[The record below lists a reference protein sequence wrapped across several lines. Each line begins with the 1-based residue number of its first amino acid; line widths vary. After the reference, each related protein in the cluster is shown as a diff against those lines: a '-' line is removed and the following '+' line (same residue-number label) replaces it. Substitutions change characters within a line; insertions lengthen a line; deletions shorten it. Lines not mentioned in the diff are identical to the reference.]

1 MSNKILTSEEEL
13 SRLSAL
19 SQAKN
24 LDFAD
29 IDGILR
35 QVPALCATVR
45 HLREMMADPIF
56 GFQELQTRL
65 TRMQEE
71 RDALR
76 QEVEGLRYQRMF
88 TDSHVGDD

>member
-1 MSNKILTSEEEL
+1 MTLTNE
-13 SRLSAL
+13 
-19 SQAKN
+19 QAAKMAQTIEGN
-24 LDFAD
+24 AP
-29 IDGILR
+29 LR
-35 QVPALCATVR
+35 SYLEQFDVDVPALCATVR

-56 GFQELQTRL
+56 GFQGLQTRL

-76 QEVEGLRYQRMF
+76 QEVEGLLYQRMF